1 MINFKNNIKKQEP
14 VDLSNKNLVISINL
28 YDNKDGS
35 LHGQFHVTSAYFNDD
50 MQKLNRIITKSVSY
64 LRDQLVEEDIILIST
79 IH

>member
-35 LHGQFHVTSAYFNDD
+35 LHGQFQVTTAYFNND
-50 MQKLNRIITKSVSY
+50 MQKLNRILTKTVSY
-64 LRDQLVEEDIILIST
+64 LKDQLIEEDVILIST